1 MAEVNDLSDVEGLF
15 DWPFKIMSVGQV
27 VEIDSSMANRGQSYA
42 HQYGRKYGMKFK
54 TKRRKSDGALFVKRV
69 E

>member
-1 MAEVNDLSDVEGLF
+1 MTEIKDLSDVDGFF
-15 DWPFKIMSVGQV
+15 DWPFKNMDVGSI
-27 VEIDSSMANRGQSYA
+27 VEIPPSMAHRGQSYA
-42 HQYGRKYGMKFK
+42 HQYGSKYGMKFK

>member
-1 MAEVNDLSDVEGLF
+1 MESITDLDQIEGLF
-15 DWPFKIMSVGQV
+15 DWPFKNMTVGSV
-27 VEIDSSMANRGQSYA
+27 VEFDKSIASKAQTYA
-42 HQYGRKYGMKFK
+42 HQYGHRFGKKFK